1 MSKKDK
7 RPLRAPIDGKTVAL
21 GFALGNAF
29 LPGTAHG
36 YYAMYWG
43 LVSTTVGGT
52 LWLTSTTTKNIDMDM
67 STSYLT
73 SENSTSYLT
82 SEMSDATTN
91 PPKKPP
97 PPRPPPPPP
106 KPTGPSGDDPTDE
119 EPFIIAKAL
128 VHSALLQSQGDLGM
142 HMRLLSESPTAF
154 AQLAHEL
161 SLGEGPAVD
170 ALVTATEL
178 DVSVLQT
185 EWTLTASVEGEVDSG
200 EKAQRFAAVFLR
212 NIAPQIKVRL
222 ATRSELAWRLIR
234 EQKRQ
239 DVEGKASG
247 TLAAHTW
254 LARWMGVSTEAL
266 MSATGSAVEGL
277 QDESDLRAAVYA
289 NPQKFFGR
297 LARSLSTAE
306 RDALGA
312 RAEALKALRE
322 KLAKARAERKSD
334 A

>member
-7 RPLRAPIDGKTVAL
+7 RPLRPPIDGKTVAL

-36 YYAMYWG
+36 YYALYWG

-52 LWLTSTTTKNIDMDM
+52 LWLTSTTSEKI
-67 STSYLT
+67 TSYMFTEMT
-73 SENSTSYLT
+73 SKPAS
-82 SEMSDATTN
+82 
-91 PPKKPP
+91 KKPVHKP
-97 PPRPPPPPP
+97 KPAPRPTP
-106 KPTGPSGDDPTDE
+106 KPPTGPSGDDPTDE

-161 SLGEGPAVD
+161 SQGEGPAVD
-170 ALVTATEL
+170 ALVAATDLE
-178 DVSVLQT
+178 VSVLQT
-185 EWTLTASVEGEVDSG
+185 EWTLTASAEEEVDSR

-222 ATRSELAWRLIR
+222 ATRSDLAWRLIR

-239 DVEGKASG
+239 DVEGRASG

-266 MSATGSAVEGL
+266 MAATRSAVEGL
-277 QDESDLRAAVYA
+277 QAESDLRAAVYA
-289 NPQKFFGR
+289 HPEKFFRR

-334 A
+334 V